1 MTHDERNPNEP
12 KTKCWFSRYHGSR
25 FANSAFLRAGL
36 FRLPLISSHQREH
49 EQEYEYTSAGALH
62 VINDILSEFA
72 ALDLRRALHEAG
84 EVVGHAFAGDG
95 AV

>member
-1 MTHDERNPNEP
+1 VLV
-12 KTKCWFSRYHGSR
+12 SRYHDSR
-25 FANSAFLRAGL
+25 FANSAFLRAGH
-36 FRLPLISSHQREH
+36 FPLHGFSSHQREH
-49 EQEYEYTSAGALH
+49 EQEYERTSAGALH

-72 ALDLRRALHEAG
+72 ALDLRRALHETG